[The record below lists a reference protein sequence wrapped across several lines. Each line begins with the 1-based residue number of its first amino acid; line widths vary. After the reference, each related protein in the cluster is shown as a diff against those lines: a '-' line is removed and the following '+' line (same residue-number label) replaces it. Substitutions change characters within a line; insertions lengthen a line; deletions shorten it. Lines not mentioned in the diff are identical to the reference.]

1 MAKSESGLSV
11 EETRKLLKE
20 KTLRCTAC
28 RISVLQ
34 FLSQSQSPLSHND
47 VAEVL
52 VPRGFDKST
61 VYRCLVELSEAGI
74 FNRLELGDHTWR
86 FEFKRHTQDGTH
98 PHFVCTDCGTVE
110 CMPEIELKIPK
121 TSSRDLSDQETNIK
135 HVQEVLLK
143 GQCKTCR

>member
-1 MAKSESGLSV
+1 MGDGKAPLSES
-11 EETRKLLKE
+11 K
-20 KTLRCTAC
+20 A
-28 RISVLQ
+28 
-34 FLSQSQSPLSHND
+34 PLSHND
-47 VAEVL
+47 VSEEL

-61 VYRCLVELSEAGI
+61 VYRCLVELSDSGI

-86 FEFKRHTQDGTH
+86 FEFNLHTQDNAH

-110 CMPEIELKIPK
+110 CMPDIELKIP
-121 TSSRDLSDQETNIK
+121 SSSKQDLSEQETNIE